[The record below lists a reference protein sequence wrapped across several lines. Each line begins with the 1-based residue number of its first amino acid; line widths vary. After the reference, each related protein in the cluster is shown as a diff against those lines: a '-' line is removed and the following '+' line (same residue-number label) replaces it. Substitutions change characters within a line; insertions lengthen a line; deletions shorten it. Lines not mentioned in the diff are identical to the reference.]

1 MCRWPAVK
9 GAACLQNIA
18 RNPQNKCANECGF
31 HRVLTGRTAVMLD
44 EYERMLT
51 GFSSGANGLH
61 LDGNVFSDGESRYTA
76 WRHGVTYVFPTQEK
90 V

>member
-1 MCRWPAVK
+1 
-9 GAACLQNIA
+9 
-18 RNPQNKCANECGF
+18 
-31 HRVLTGRTAVMLD
+31 MLD

-76 WRHGVTYVFPTQEK
+76 WRHEVTYVFPTQEK